1 MRRIKS
7 ILQTLHRFSQKA
19 VWDSKLLKRKGAKTG
34 FILSGTVG
42 LGFFLNHLG
51 GKRHRNQ
58 DQGNY

>member
-1 MRRIKS
+1 MQRIKS
-7 ILQTLHRFSQKA
+7 ILQTLHKISREAIKKNQ
-19 VWDSKLLKRKGAKTG
+19 LLKRKGVKTG
-34 FILSGTVG
+34 LILSGTAG